1 VQLEG
6 FVQPDIP
13 RFDWM
18 SFRGVVLEGGYQ
30 LGDMIAAD
38 SQFAAFR
45 VRVLGDASLDAIAQ
59 FYACDPANADEQLAV
74 WKTIQ
79 ELAHPNLHT
88 PLAIGKR
95 EVDGCAT
102 LYVVLKRVEERLSG
116 ALEERTLRPS
126 EASELVTS
134 LHHALEA
141 LHKRRLVHGCIS
153 PEHVLATETAILLST
168 ECVRAAGAKSELEA
182 IQPKYVAPESTVQ
195 NLTPEADIWCLGA
208 TLFEAL
214 TQTECGSSW
223 REEITGLPQPFRRI
237 VQRCLETDPAN
248 RATLVEIA
256 TLNSGR
262 EPSGAKLPTAP
273 AVPAKGPV
281 PVAPPESTPSPVLVS
296 VPKPA
301 AKSRTSTPGASY
313 ARRRQAW
320 LYVAVAV
327 LVAIAVVALA
337 RIGRR
342 SEPHPAA
349 GPPQATH
356 SAASGQNN
364 TAWPT
369 RTLSPEGS
377 TSNRTAESPRES
389 VPPPT
394 VTSQKQGSAYVN
406 GPVWRVVL
414 YTYDR
419 ESDAQAMAKR
429 LSEKYPQLKIESFS
443 PSGHRG
449 PYLVVVGGQMDRDTA
464 VRLRRQ
470 VVRMGLPRDA
480 YVQNFRH

>member
-18 SFRGVVLEGGYQ
+18 SFRGVVLDGGYQ

-45 VRVLGDASLDAIAQ
+45 VRVLGDASLEAIAQ
-59 FYACDPANADEQLAV
+59 FYACDPAKADEQLAV

-88 PLAIGKR
+88 PLAIGKKD
-95 EVDGCAT
+95 VDGCAT
-102 LYVVLKRVEERLSG
+102 VYVVLRRVEERLSG

-126 EASELVTS
+126 EASELVAS
-134 LHHALEA
+134 LHQALEA
-141 LHKRRLVHGCIS
+141 LHRRRLVHGCIS
-153 PEHVLATETAILLST
+153 PEHVLATESAILLST
-168 ECVRAAGAKSELEA
+168 ECVRAAGVKSELEA
-182 IQPKYVAPESTVQ
+182 IQPKYLAPESTVQ

-214 TQTECGSSW
+214 TQTECGSAW

-248 RATLVEIA
+248 RATLAEIA
-256 TLNSGR
+256 ALNSGR
-262 EPSGAKLPTAP
+262 ETSGVKPQAAP
-273 AVPAKGPV
+273 AKSAV
-281 PVAPPESTPSPVLVS
+281 PVARPPDSTPSPVLVS
-296 VPKPA
+296 IPKSS
-301 AKSRTSTPGASY
+301 AKSRSGLPEASE
-313 ARRRQAW
+313 AQWQRTW
-320 LYVAVAV
+320 FYVAVAV
-327 LVAIAVVALA
+327 LVAIAVVVLV
-337 RIGRR
+337 RTHRR
-342 SEPHPAA
+342 AVPHP
-349 GPPQATH
+349 GPPLLQANH
-356 SAASGQNN
+356 PGASEQGN

-377 TSNRTAESPRES
+377 TSNRAAETARES
-389 VPPPT
+389 GQHSATMVNHKQEPT
-394 VTSQKQGSAYVN
+394 YLNGS
-406 GPVWRVVL
+406 VWRVVL
-414 YTYDR
+414 YTYER
-419 ESDAQAMAKR
+419 ETDAQAMAKR
-429 LSEKYPQLKIESFS
+429 LNEKYPQLKVESFS
-443 PSGHRG
+443 PKGHGG
-449 PYLVVVGGQMDRDTA
+449 PYLVVAGGQMDRDSA

>member
-1 VQLEG
+1 
-6 FVQPDIP
+6 
-13 RFDWM
+13 M

-59 FYACDPANADEQLAV
+59 FYACDPAKADEQLAV

-95 EVDGCAT
+95 DVDGCAT

-214 TQTECGSSW
+214 KQNECGSAW

-237 VQRCLETDPAN
+237 VQRCLESDPAN
-248 RATLVEIA
+248 RATLAEIA

-273 AVPAKGPV
+273 AVPAKSSLPAS
-281 PVAPPESTPSPVLVS
+281 PLPESTPSPVLVA

-301 AKSRTSTPGASY
+301 AKSQTSTPGASY
-313 ARRRQAW
+313 ARWRHAW
-320 LYVAVAV
+320 LYVVVAV
-327 LVAIAVVALA
+327 LVAIVLIALT
-337 RIGRR
+337 RIRHR
-342 SEPHPAA
+342 PEPHPAA
-349 GPPQATH
+349 GPTQETQPV
-356 SAASGQNN
+356 ASGQNN
-364 TAWPT
+364 TVWPT

-377 TSNRTAESPRES
+377 TSNRTTESARQNLH
-389 VPPPT
+389 PPT
-394 VTSQKQGSAYVN
+394 VTSQKPGPAYVN

-443 PSGHRG
+443 PSGHGG
-449 PYLVVVGGQMDRDTA
+449 PYLVVVGGQMDRDSA

-470 VVRMGLPRDA
+470 VVRMGLPHDA